1 MKEYRGI
8 LIGLGLVGLVLTG
21 TYFLYVQERRHQQ
34 EMRELVR
41 HRFDVESD
49 VLSSQGEADLDVM
62 LYFPQPDLTLSGRF
76 ALVVESRPIFQTSDK
91 TLVARQIINE
101 LIKGPTEEGVPIFS
115 DQASLRQVYLLEDG
129 TAVVDFSR
137 EATQLPEGGVL
148 AELSAL
154 HSIIRSLTENVME
167 IQRVKFL
174 VEGRESPTFAGH
186 VSIQQ
191 PFR

>member
-8 LIGLGLVGLVLTG
+8 LIGLGLVVLVLTG
-21 TYFLYVQERRHQQ
+21 TYSLYVQERRHQQ
-34 EMRELVR
+34 EMRELAR
-41 HRFDVESD
+41 NRFDVESD
-49 VLSSQGEADLDVM
+49 VLGSQGEEDLDVL

-76 ALVVESRPIFQTSDK
+76 ALVAESRPIFQTPDK
-91 TLVARQIINE
+91 ALVARQIINE

-115 DQASLRQVYLLEDG
+115 DRASLRQVYLLEDG

-154 HSIIRSLTENVME
+154 HSIIRSLTENIME

-174 VEGRESPTFAGH
+174 VEGRESSTFAGH
-186 VSIQQ
+186 ISIQQ
-191 PFR
+191 PFM